1 MGTGTGVGLLL
12 ALLAAASVVGVC
24 YGVALF
30 RSEAKLPPD
39 LVLALEVGSTR
50 TTAVGSAV
58 DRLGMRYAP
67 LVLRMMGEKRVSR
80 VRRRIDRAGNPG
92 GLTVDRYAARRAVY
106 GMLGFGGA
114 LVMLIKGQPLLAV
127 LLVAFGLFWIEVG
140 IWAAVRERRDAIE
153 RTLPDFLD
161 VLAVVVSAGLGFR
174 QALDRVSER
183 YEGPWAD
190 ELRITLRQMDMG
202 VSRRQ
207 AFDELRRR
215 NDSEQVAQLVTAL
228 QQGEELGAPIVD
240 TLIGIATDM
249 RRTDAQ
255 LARRRAARTVP
266 KATMV
271 ITTFMVPGTVVLLI
285 AGFFLGSGTDF
296 GSITGD

>member
-1 MGTGTGVGLLL
+1 MALLL
-12 ALLAAASVVGVC
+12 ALAAGLAVAGIA
-24 YGVALF
+24 YGIALYL
-30 RSEAKLPPD
+30 SEAKLPSD
-39 LVLALEVGSTR
+39 LAVALEVGSSR
-50 TTAVGSAV
+50 TTVVGSAV

-67 LVLRMMGEKRVSR
+67 LVLRLMGDKRVAR
-80 VRRRIDRAGNPG
+80 VRRRIDLAGNPG

-106 GMLGFGGA
+106 GTLGFGGA
-114 LVMLIKGQPLLAV
+114 LVMLIKGQVLLAL

-140 IWAAVRERRDAIE
+140 IWAAVRERKDAIE

-161 VLAVVVSAGLGFR
+161 VLAVVVSAGLSFR
-174 QALDRVSER
+174 QALDRVAEK

-207 AFDELRRR
+207 AFEELRKR
-215 NDSEQVAQLVTAL
+215 NDSEQVAQFVTAL
-228 QQGEELGAPIVD
+228 QQGEELGAPIVE
-240 TLIGIATDM
+240 TLIAIANDM

-255 LARRRAARTVP
+255 NARRRAARAVP

-271 ITTFMVPGTVVLLI
+271 ITTFMVPGTMVLLV
-285 AGFFLGSGTDF
+285 AGFFIGSGTDF
-296 GSITGD
+296 GSVTGD